1 MKQCL
6 DSATFWINK
15 IRREAHDRMDKKPQE
30 WCTAVITMLKELIT
44 LITEHFPEGFKWNEK
59 GVSVAD
65 APAPA
70 APATPAAPAA
80 PATATQGKVDL
91 QKEVSVRVRSERQ
104 LQNAVKNGGLGLKH
118 VEKSEMTSKNPALR
132 GNVKMAEK
140 KEKWAF
146 H

>member
-59 GVSVAD
+59 GVSVSD
-65 APAPA
+65 
-70 APATPAAPAA
+70 APATPAAPA
-80 PATATQGKVDL
+80 PATATAPVEPTQGKVDL
-91 QKEVSVRVRSERQ
+91 QKEVSVCVCGVRDSCR
-104 LQNAVKNGGLGLKH
+104 
-118 VEKSEMTSKNPALR
+118 TR
-132 GNVKMAEK
+132 
-140 KEKWAF
+140 
-146 H
+146 